1 MCPDCTEDSEWE
13 RRGGVGDDDR
23 PPETKEQQASARP
36 SRSKRS
42 VRKTSVQTETK
53 YIELMVVNDNDMV
66 RFKIQNENV
75 ASHWCALGFCG
86 TALPQNALM
95 KLEQLEWI

>member
-1 MCPDCTEDSEWE
+1 MDVCLKLAQWCVLRLGKGKVPKWLHLCSCLCPDCTEDSKWE

-23 PPETKEQQASARP
+23 PPETREQQASARP

-42 VRKTSVQTETK
+42 VRKPSVQTETK

-66 RFKIQNENV
+66 RFRIR
-75 ASHWCALGFCG
+75 L
-86 TALPQNALM
+86 
-95 KLEQLEWI
+95 